1 MIKYMKDGT
10 PEKRKGRDILM
21 RLLTWLAVIG
31 WFIMY
36 VVIMVFEKARPRVE
50 SSFDHV
56 DGAESP
62 LSAWNPVLIQYI
74 FYLMIAGFS
83 ISIIGIILNIKRHRR
98 KRDKYRISLIAL
110 GVISLLGI
118 IFYLII

>member
-1 MIKYMKDGT
+1 MIKYRKDGT
-10 PEKRKGRDILM
+10 PEKRKGPDILM
-21 RLLTWLAVIG
+21 NLLTWLAVIG
-31 WFIMY
+31 WLMMF
-36 VVIMVFEKARPRVE
+36 VVLIVIDIAKPHME

-56 DGAESP
+56 NGAESP
-62 LSAWNPVLIQYI
+62 LSAWDPVLIQYI